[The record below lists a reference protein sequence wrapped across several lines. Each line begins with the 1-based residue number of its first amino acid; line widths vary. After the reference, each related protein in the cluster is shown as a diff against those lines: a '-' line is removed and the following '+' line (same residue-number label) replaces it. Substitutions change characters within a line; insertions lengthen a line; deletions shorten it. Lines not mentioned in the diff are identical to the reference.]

1 MTFSSGNQYFKI
13 PTKILKLV
21 PVCRNSL
28 CILSRKHSSVG
39 THSVQWAQQP
49 GGYWTGHVTSGCSAG
64 PWPLKPLSWLVQPLL
79 YFHWKDSSL
88 PNDWVILQPC
98 NALCDLP
105 LSGAP
110 SYGISQVFCCCKGKQ
125 ANALPNQNWN
135 HFKPK
140 YWYLTYLV
148 RKHELPACV
157 LLLSLLFLPP
167 LLKGRFLGIVFYS
180 PFSSFDIYVT

>member
-64 PWPLKPLSWLVQPLL
+64 PWPLKPLSWLCSHCCISIERIVVCPMTEW
-79 YFHWKDSSL
+79 FSSL
-88 PNDWVILQPC
+88 VMHSVISP
-98 NALCDLP
+98 
-105 LSGAP
+105 
-110 SYGISQVFCCCKGKQ
+110 SQVPLATASLRYFVVAR
-125 ANALPNQNWN
+125 AN
-135 HFKPK
+135 KPMH
-140 YWYLTYLV
+140 YPIRIETI
-148 RKHELPACV
+148 
-157 LLLSLLFLPP
+157 LSLSIGIWLILFTSMNF
-167 LLKGRFLGIVFYS
+167 LLVLSCCLFSFFLLF
-180 PFSSFDIYVT
+180 